1 MRRRCGAERR
11 RGEAVEVYFER
22 FGVFWEGL
30 LGTIQMCALATVGAL
45 IIGAVLAVLRIAP
58 LPPVRGVGTAY
69 VTIFRNIPL
78 TVVMFV
84 SAFVLPLLG
93 SNADFLKI
101 PGLTTLIPPLGT
113 QLPFFRFAT
122 IALTFYTAA
131 FVCEALRSGINA
143 VPVGQAEAARSLGL
157 TFGQNLRH
165 IVLPQAWKFAIVPLG
180 SVIIA
185 MIKNSA
191 LALSFGVIASMMG
204 VFDVLISQETKH
216 SYDSTAVLIGVVVGY
231 LVLTIPLG
239 LLLDAV
245 ERSQKKTVRR

>member
-1 MRRRCGAERR
+1 M
-11 RGEAVEVYFER
+11 EVYFDQ
-22 FGVFWEGL
+22 FGVFWEGF
-30 LGTIQMCALATVGAL
+30 LGTVQMCVLAAVGAL
-45 IIGAVLAVLRIAP
+45 AIGTLVAVLRVAP

-69 VTIFRNIPL
+69 VTVFRNIPL

-84 SAFVLPLLG
+84 CAFVLPLLG

-101 PGLTTLIPPLGT
+101 PGLTTLIRPLGT
-113 QLPFFRFAT
+113 ELPFFRFAT
-122 IALTFYTAA
+122 IALTVYTAA

-143 VPVGQAEAARSLGL
+143 VPVGQAEAARSLGM

-191 LALSFGVIASMMG
+191 LALSFGVLASMTG
-204 VFDVLISQETKH
+204 VFDRLISQAEGA
-216 SYDSTAVLIGVVVGY
+216 SYDSMAVLVGVVVGY

-239 LLLDAV
+239 LVLDAV

>member
-1 MRRRCGAERR
+1 
-11 RGEAVEVYFER
+11 VEVYFDQ
-22 FGVFWEGL
+22 FGVFWEGF
-30 LGTIQMCALATVGAL
+30 LGTVQMCVLAAVGAL
-45 IIGAVLAVLRIAP
+45 AIGTLVAVLRVAP

-69 VTIFRNIPL
+69 VTVFRNIPL

-84 SAFVLPLLG
+84 CAFVLPLLG

-101 PGLTTLIPPLGT
+101 PGLTTLIRPLGT
-113 QLPFFRFAT
+113 ELPFFRFAT
-122 IALTFYTAA
+122 IALTVYTAA

-143 VPVGQAEAARSLGL
+143 VPVGQAEAARSLGM

-191 LALSFGVIASMMG
+191 LALSFGVLASMTG
-204 VFDVLISQETKH
+204 VFDRLISQAEGA
-216 SYDSTAVLIGVVVGY
+216 SYDSMAVLVGVVVGY

-239 LLLDAV
+239 LVLDAV